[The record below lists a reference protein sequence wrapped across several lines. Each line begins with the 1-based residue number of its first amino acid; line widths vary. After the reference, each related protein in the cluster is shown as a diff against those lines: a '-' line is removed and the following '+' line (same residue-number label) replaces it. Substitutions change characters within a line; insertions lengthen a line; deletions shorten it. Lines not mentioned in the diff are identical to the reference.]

1 MLERGMKANRNVVSI
16 IAVLCLAVLP
26 ISLGLLSAELFEGPN
41 PTLFINPA
49 SISFEELVVGQR
61 FTIYVTVV
69 NITDLKSY
77 SIKLS
82 YNTVMLDV
90 VSITLLPEEALPAG
104 TWSVSDATGIIK
116 INVTYDGPSITTS
129 VPVQLA
135 AITFKT
141 MNRGQSPLHL
151 YDTELKDSL
160 GNPITHETA
169 DGLILIL
176 RHDVAIIS
184 VEPSTV
190 ETYVGNSIDVTVVA
204 ENEGDVAESFTVKV
218 YYNDTLFGTSDIV
231 DLGAGENTSIVFTWD
246 TTGVAAGYSYPIK
259 AEATTVP
266 NESNT
271 DNNLLVDG
279 AVKIKLVGDV
289 NNDNTVDINDLN
301 AWDAAYG
308 SHEGDL
314 NWNVQADING
324 DGVVDNTDG
333 ILIVQNYHATA

>member
-1 MLERGMKANRNVVSI
+1 MKADRNVVSI
-16 IAVLCLAVLP
+16 VAVLCLGILP
-26 ISLGLLSAELFEGPN
+26 VTLGLWSAGLFESPN

-49 SISFEELVVGQR
+49 SISFEDLVVGQR

-69 NITDLKSY
+69 NITDLRSY
-77 SIKLS
+77 NIKLS

-90 VSITLLPEEALPAG
+90 VSVTLLPEESLPAG
-104 TWSVSDATGIIK
+104 SWTVNDATGIIR
-116 INVTYDGPSITTS
+116 INVTYDGSSITTA
-129 VPVQLA
+129 VPVPLA
-135 AITFKT
+135 GITFKT

-184 VEPSTV
+184 VEPSTL
-190 ETYVGNSIDVTVVA
+190 ETYVGNSVDVTVVA
-204 ENEGDVAESFTVKV
+204 ENEGDVAESFTIKA
-218 YYNDTLFGTSDIV
+218 YYNDILFGTFDVV
-231 DLGAGENTSIVFTWD
+231 DLGAGENTSTVFTWD
-246 TTGVAAGYSYPIK
+246 TTGIAAGYSYSIK

-271 DNNLLVDG
+271 ENNEHVDG
-279 AVKIKLVGDV
+279 AVKVKLVGDV

-308 SHEGDL
+308 SHEGEL

-324 DGVVDNTDG
+324 DGVVDKADG